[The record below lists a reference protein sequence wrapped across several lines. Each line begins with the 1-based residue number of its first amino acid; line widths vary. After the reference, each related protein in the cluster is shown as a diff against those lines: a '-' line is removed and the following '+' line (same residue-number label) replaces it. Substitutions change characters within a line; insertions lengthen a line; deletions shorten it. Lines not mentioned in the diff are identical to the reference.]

1 MFMYWNLGCVSWPPI
16 GVRYFQVM
24 LSTEGCWTLWTPK
37 HGWSSS
43 ILKKFLGSHLRA
55 CVPRRDRVAF
65 VLSYNTPMA
74 PSLHGFDHPFLLRC
88 VSLWIHCWLAKQT
101 EACFLQGK
109 NLGSLRPLLPL
120 WPHSPL
126 HSTFLVLFWWDLS
139 CSRHYIW
146 ELLFEMILEINL
158 IYWGFF

>member
-1 MFMYWNLGCVSWPPI
+1 MDG
-16 GVRYFQVM
+16 GYFQVM
-24 LSTEGCWTLWTPK
+24 LSTEGGWTPQTPK

-55 CVPRRDRVAF
+55 CVPRKDRVAF

-74 PSLHGFDHPFLLRC
+74 PSLHGFDHPFLFKS
-88 VSLWIHCWLAKQT
+88 VSLWIHCWLAEQT
-101 EACFLQGK
+101 RRAFYREDPRCLGK

-126 HSTFLVLFWWDLS
+126 HSTFLILFWWDLS

-146 ELLFEMILEINL
+146 GRLFEMILEINL
-158 IYWGFF
+158 IYWEFFL